1 MLRLAMLRNKAKA
14 KKGHD
19 DDALLI
25 KVFVLFSS
33 PCVHSFCYCICL
45 VVCHFVFYRSVFF
58 TFDLRNC
65 SDSCSQ
71 QSLRFSLMIS
81 ALLDLDFVLLGLKV
95 NTGLNPANPPATLRP
110 NLLNVLLCGSGQ
122 YQKWATF
129 SWCGA
134 QWYKNSHSFLMLI
147 LQCSM

>member
-1 MLRLAMLRNKAKA
+1 
-14 KKGHD
+14 
-19 DDALLI
+19 
-25 KVFVLFSS
+25 
-33 PCVHSFCYCICL
+33 
-45 VVCHFVFYRSVFF
+45 
-58 TFDLRNC
+58 
-65 SDSCSQ
+65 
-71 QSLRFSLMIS
+71 MIS

-134 QWYKNSHSFLMLI
+134 QWYKNSHSFFNANITM
-147 LQCSM
+147 QYVATSRPTP